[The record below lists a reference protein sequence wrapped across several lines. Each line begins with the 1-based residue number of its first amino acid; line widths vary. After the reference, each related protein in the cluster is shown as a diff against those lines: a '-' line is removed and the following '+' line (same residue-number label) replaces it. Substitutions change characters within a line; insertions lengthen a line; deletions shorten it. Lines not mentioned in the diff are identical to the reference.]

1 MGFTSCALDG
11 NVFFYDLQLQKEMN
25 TRNNAHDKKSNT
37 LAGFRD
43 VANIP
48 GCPYDALVVGGSN
61 NIYEKRGDS
70 FVPINAGVTISQI
83 KILNNNK
90 AIFAGSGD
98 EHRPGAIQI
107 WKFPL
112 EKLNEVQAHGPGGIE
127 RMRLSH
133 DN

>member
-1 MGFTSCALDG
+1 MFAAAIFPNNVNIYYFYTYENPSYYQCKGHQQKVLGIDWYEDDMGFTSCALDG

-70 FVPINAGVTISQI
+70 FVPINAGVTIS
-83 KILNNNK
+83 
-90 AIFAGSGD
+90 
-98 EHRPGAIQI
+98 
-107 WKFPL
+107 
-112 EKLNEVQAHGPGGIE
+112 
-127 RMRLSH
+127 
-133 DN
+133 